1 MWSGQRRQKGLSNEL
16 AVRLDVGRWASQVS
30 GSVRAETQ
38 DGKPV
43 LWEQLECGFGAR
55 VRRRRGRG
63 MRGGDRGSRRE
74 AMGQGSGVG
83 LPHACLHRHPK
94 ASASPGRGWPQPFKS
109 PNLGQRPAVAL
120 SLC

>member
-43 LWEQLECGFGAR
+43 LWDQLECGFGAR

-74 AMGQGSGVG
+74 AMGRALGWVSPMLASTGIPKHQLLQAGAG
-83 LPHACLHRHPK
+83 LSR
-94 ASASPGRGWPQPFKS
+94 SSPRTWDRGPQ
-109 PNLGQRPAVAL
+109 
-120 SLC
+120 